1 MRILDIRARSKDIV
15 TKYKTLA
22 VKRTASFV
30 WRVELVTGAH
40 TSDTR
45 AFGLHRLPILGDGK
59 YRNNMANRELKLKYQ
74 ALCAYS
80 LHFPALPDGSC
91 GALSGKTLYASR
103 PWYYAQVLD
112 GTLK

>member
-1 MRILDIRARSKDIV
+1 MHIISVRGAAAGD
-15 TKYKTLA
+15 A
-22 VKRTASFV
+22 VCAAAALGRQAVIFAA
-30 WRVELVTGAH
+30 G
-40 TSDTR
+40 D
-45 AFGLHRLPILGDGK
+45 GDPILGDGK
-59 YRNNMANRELKLKYQ
+59 YGNNAANRELKLKYQ

-91 GALSGKTLYASR
+91 AALSGKTLYASR